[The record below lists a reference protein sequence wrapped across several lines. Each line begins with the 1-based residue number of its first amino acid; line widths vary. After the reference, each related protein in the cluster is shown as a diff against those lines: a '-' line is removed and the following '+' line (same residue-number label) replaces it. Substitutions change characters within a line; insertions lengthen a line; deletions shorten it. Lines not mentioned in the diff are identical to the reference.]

1 MLHSEFK
8 KTIYTYSKGAW
19 GLSVQL
25 RGMPHLHGKFN
36 FTESIL
42 ETAKKS
48 LYHSCRTELTRQGIS
63 LPQDRQSYS
72 RRLSGIQFCAST
84 LDFQGQTPGRSQT
97 QYIIFLILQSP
108 VFLLNSRF
116 FHFHD
121 TLKPKFKGPPFPE
134 VTESI
139 CRVPSILLSQS
150 PQYFLPVHLCRFIVR
165 YTANFFQTQFYF
177 HFIISLH

>member
-1 MLHSEFK
+1 MLHIEFK
-8 KTIYTYSKGAW
+8 KTIYMYSKGAW

-25 RGMPHLHGKFN
+25 IGMPHLHGKFN

-42 ETAKKS
+42 ETVKKS

-121 TLKPKFKGPPFPE
+121 PIKTSF
-134 VTESI
+134 
-139 CRVPSILLSQS
+139 
-150 PQYFLPVHLCRFIVR
+150 
-165 YTANFFQTQFYF
+165 FFQKLNLKVLLFPKLQ
-177 HFIISLH
+177 S